1 MRNDRPAGHRRKHGL
16 PRLRSDVATKDIASY
31 TVHFIPAEEGGY
43 TVEVPAL
50 EGCAT
55 EGDTFEEA
63 EDFRFRMIARPCS
76 NTSPCPSSPR
86 VYEPTPTKL
95 HPDRI

>member
-1 MRNDRPAGHRRKHGL
+1 MA
-16 PRLRSDVATKDIASY
+16 VKDIASY

-50 EGCAT
+50 EGCVT

-63 EDFRFRMIARPCS
+63 ERNAPEAIGAYLESFQARGQPVPDDRKTVLKRDTVS
-76 NTSPCPSSPR
+76 VPVPTSP
-86 VYEPTPTKL
+86 
-95 HPDRI
+95 